1 MATGHG
7 KSLAVLTSGGDSQG
21 MNAAVRAVVRTA
33 LSRGI
38 DVYAIYEGYQG
49 MVGGGEYIRKMTW
62 DSVGGILHRSGT
74 VIGTARCAEFRTRE
88 GRRKAVRNLVTTGID
103 ALVVIGGD
111 GSLTGAD
118 VLHRE
123 WPELLAE
130 LVAQGEIGQ
139 DLADAH
145 PQMMMAGLVG
155 SIDND
160 MFGTDMTIGAD
171 TALHRIVE
179 AVDAISSTAASHQ
192 RTFVVEVMGR
202 HCGYLALMSALATG
216 AQWVLIPE
224 YPPEDEDWEGEMCR
238 VIQAG
243 REVGR
248 RHSTVIVAEG
258 ATDRKGNPVS
268 AQYVRQVLEERMG
281 AEARVT
287 ILGHVQRGGTPSAFE
302 RYMSTVLGYAAVDHI
317 LSAGPENEP
326 VLIGLR
332 QNKVVASP
340 LMDCVAQTHQVADV
354 IARGDYET
362 AMAMRG
368 GDFGEAFYTFCT
380 LIRAHP
386 HPPEPGQVQ
395 LRLGVMHSGG
405 LAPGMNTAVRVAVR
419 LGIDKGHTVYGIRN
433 GFQGLVV
440 GDLDELGWM
449 SVHGW
454 VSRGSAE
461 LGTDR
466 MVPGGPEST
475 GGDFYRV
482 ARQLE
487 AHQIDGL
494 LIIGGWA
501 GYQSAYEL
509 YSRRDD
515 FPAFNI
521 PIVCLPATIDND
533 LPGSQFSVGADTAL
547 NTIVDAVTK
556 IKRSAVASN
565 RCFVVEV
572 MGGYCGYL
580 ALMSGLATGA
590 EKVYLHEEGVSLRD
604 LETDLQNLV
613 RGFERGKRLGLMI
626 RNEKAD
632 PFYTTGFICSLF
644 EKEGGDLFDV
654 RQAVL
659 GHIQQGG
666 DPSPVDRVQASRLA
680 ARCIEYLTE
689 QGGKS
694 SPEAAMIG
702 LQDGQVTFTNLE
714 DWPRLIDAKHQ
725 RAKKPWWLDLRTIAK
740 TLS

>member
-1 MATGHG
+1 
-7 KSLAVLTSGGDSQG
+7 
-21 MNAAVRAVVRTA
+21 
-33 LSRGI
+33 
-38 DVYAIYEGYQG
+38 
-49 MVGGGEYIRKMTW
+49 MVGGGDYIRKMTW
-62 DSVGGILHRSGT
+62 DSVGGILQRSGT
-74 VIGTARCAEFRTRE
+74 VIGTARCAEFRTAE
-88 GRRKAVRNLVTTGID
+88 GRRKAVKNLVTTGID

-118 VLHRE
+118 VLRQE
-123 WPELLAE
+123 WPALLAE

-139 DLADAH
+139 ELADAH
-145 PQMMMAGLVG
+145 PQMIMAGLVG

-192 RTFVVEVMGR
+192 RAFVVEVMGR

-224 YPPEDEDWEGEMCR
+224 HPPEEEDWEGEMCR
-238 VIQAG
+238 VVQAG
-243 REVGR
+243 RDIGR

-258 ATDRKGNPVS
+258 ATDRKGNPIS
-268 AQYVRQVLEERMG
+268 AQYVRQVLEDRLG

-302 RYMSTVLGYAAVDHI
+302 RYMSTVLGYAAVDQI
-317 LSAGPENEP
+317 LSAGPEDEP
-326 VLIGLR
+326 CLIGLR

-340 LMDCVAQTHQVADV
+340 LMDCVAQTRQVADV
-354 IARGDYET
+354 IVEGDYET

-368 GDFGEAFYTFCT
+368 GDFAEAFHTFRT

-386 HPPEPGQVQ
+386 HPPEPGQKQ

-419 LGIDKGHTVYGIRN
+419 LGIDKGHTMYGIRN
-433 GFQGLVV
+433 GFEGLVE
-440 GDLDELGWM
+440 GDITEMGWM

-461 LGTDR
+461 LGTNR
-466 MVPGGPEST
+466 EIPT
-475 GGDFYRV
+475 GSDFYGV

-487 AHQIDGL
+487 AHKIDGL
-494 LIIGGWA
+494 LMIGGWA
-501 GYQSAYEL
+501 GYQAAYEL
-509 YSRRDD
+509 YSRRND

-521 PIVCLPATIDND
+521 PIVCMPASIDND
-533 LPGSQFSVGADTAL
+533 LPGSQLSVGADTAL

-556 IKRSAVASN
+556 IKRSAVASS

-590 EKVYLHEEGVSLRD
+590 ERVYLHEEGITLRD
-604 LETDLQNLV
+604 LQADLENLV
-613 RGFERGKRLGLMI
+613 KGFERGKRLGLMI
-626 RNEKAD
+626 RNERAD

-644 EKEGGDLFDV
+644 EKEGGELFDV

-659 GHIQQGG
+659 GHVQQGG
-666 DPSPVDRVQASRLA
+666 NPSPVDRVQASRLA
-680 ARCIEYLTE
+680 ARCIEFLTKE
-689 QGGKS
+689 GGKD
-694 SPEAAMIG
+694 SPAAAMIG
-702 LQDGQVTFTNLE
+702 LQHGQVTFTNLE
-714 DWPRLIDAKHQ
+714 DWSRLIDADHQ
-725 RAKKPWWLDLRTIAK
+725 RAKEPWWLDLRTIAR